1 MAPQWAGI
9 ERRSV
14 ARVFKRG
21 ELKQAI
27 VAVLAALG
35 EAHGYAIMAELKER
49 VGGRWQPSP
58 GAIYPALLSLGE
70 LGLVTSVDEEGTKV
84 YSLTDEGRKVALSQA
99 TTGAWTALAKR
110 AADAP
115 RRASV
120 GSVID
125 EFAAS
130 FSERRRLVDGAQQA
144 AVERALSRA
153 GKEIMQTLEKGEKS
167 G

>member
-1 MAPQWAGI
+1 M
-9 ERRSV
+9 

-49 VGGRWQPSP
+49 VGGRWRPSP
-58 GAIYPALLSLGE
+58 GAIYPALLSLEE
-70 LGLVTSVDEEGTKV
+70 LGLVGSLDEEGVKV
-84 YSLTDEGRKVALSQA
+84 YSLTEEGRRAALSQED
-99 TTGAWTALAKR
+99 TGAWTALAQR

-115 RRASV
+115 PRSSV
-120 GSVID
+120 GSIVD
-125 EFAAS
+125 DFATS
-130 FSERRRLVDGAQQA
+130 FSQRRKLVDGKQQR
-144 AVERALSRA
+144 AVERVLARA
-153 GKEIMQTLEKGEKS
+153 AKEITQALEKGEQS

>member
-1 MAPQWAGI
+1 M
-9 ERRSV
+9 

-49 VGGRWQPSP
+49 VGGRWRPSP
-58 GAIYPALLSLGE
+58 GAIYPALLSLEG
-70 LGLVTSVDEEGTKV
+70 LGLVASLDEEGVKV
-84 YSLTDEGRKVALSQA
+84 YSLTEEGRRAALSQED
-99 TTGAWTALAKR
+99 TSAWTALAKR

-115 RRASV
+115 PRASV
-120 GSVID
+120 GSIVD
-125 EFAAS
+125 DFAGS
-130 FSERRRLVDGAQQA
+130 FSQRRKLVDGKQQR
-144 AVERALSRA
+144 AVERVLARA
-153 GKEIMQTLEKGEKS
+153 AKEITQTLEKGEQS

>member
-1 MAPQWAGI
+1 
-9 ERRSV
+9 V

-35 EAHGYAIMAELKER
+35 EAHGYAIMGELKER
-49 VGGRWQPSP
+49 VGGRWRPSP
-58 GAIYPALLSLGE
+58 GAIYPALLSLEE
-70 LGLVTSVDEEGTKV
+70 LGMVASVDEEGTKV
-84 YSLTDEGRKVALSQA
+84 YSLTDEGRRVAQ
-99 TTGAWTALAKR
+99 TTAGAWTALAER

-120 GSVID
+120 GAIID
-125 EFAAS
+125 DFASS
-130 FSERRRLVDGAQQA
+130 FSERRKLVDGKQQA
-144 AVERALSRA
+144 AVERVLSRA

>member
-1 MAPQWAGI
+1 
-9 ERRSV
+9 V

-58 GAIYPALLSLGE
+58 GAIYPALLSLEE
-70 LGLVTSVDEEGTKV
+70 LGLVSSLDEDGMKI
-84 YSLTDEGRKVALSQA
+84 YSLTGEGRRAALSQA

-115 RRASV
+115 PRSSV
-120 GSVID
+120 GSIID
-125 EFAAS
+125 SFASS
-130 FSERRRLVDGAQQA
+130 FSERRKLVDGKQA
-144 AVERALSRA
+144 LAVERALARA
-153 GKEIMQTLEKGEKS
+153 GKEIMKTLEKGEKS

>member
-1 MAPQWAGI
+1 MARKGRGS

-49 VGGRWQPSP
+49 VGGRWRPSP
-58 GAIYPALLSLGE
+58 GAIYPALLSLEE
-70 LGLVTSVDEEGTKV
+70 LGLVASVDEDGTKV
-84 YSLTDEGRKVALSQA
+84 YSLTEEGRRVALTQEITS
-99 TTGAWTALAKR
+99 AWSALAKR

-115 RRASV
+115 PRASV
-120 GSVID
+120 GSIVD
-125 EFAAS
+125 EFASS
-130 FSERRRLVDGAQQA
+130 FTERRKLVDEKQQR
-144 AVERALSRA
+144 AVERALERA
-153 GKEIMQTLEKGEKS
+153 AKEIVQTLEKGEKS

>member
-1 MAPQWAGI
+1 
-9 ERRSV
+9 V

-49 VGGRWQPSP
+49 VGGRWKPSP
-58 GAIYPALLSLGE
+58 GAIYPALLSLEE
-70 LGLVTSVDEEGTKV
+70 LGLVASVDEDGTKV
-84 YSLTDEGRKVALSQA
+84 YSLTDEGRSVALSQA
-99 TTGAWTALAKR
+99 TTGAWSALAKR

-115 RRASV
+115 SRASV
-120 GSVID
+120 GSIID
-125 EFAAS
+125 SFASS
-130 FSERRRLVDGAQQA
+130 FWERRRLVDAKQQQTI
-144 AVERALSRA
+144 ERVLLRA
-153 GKEIMQTLEKGEKS
+153 EKEIRQTLEKGEKS

>member
-1 MAPQWAGI
+1 
-9 ERRSV
+9 V

-58 GAIYPALLSLGE
+58 GAIYPALLSLEE
-70 LGLVTSVDEEGTKV
+70 LGLVASVDRDGTRL
-84 YSLTDEGRKVALSQA
+84 YSLTEEGRRLALSGA
-99 TTGAWTALAKR
+99 MTGAWAVLAER
-110 AADAP
+110 AREAP
-115 RRASV
+115 ARASL
-120 GSVID
+120 GSILD
-125 EFAAS
+125 EFAS
-130 FSERRRLVDGAQQA
+130 SYPERRQLIDARQA
-144 AVERALSRA
+144 KAVERVLARA
-153 GKEIMQTLEKGEKS
+153 AKEIIQATVEKGDRS